1 MVVVIETGYSQCLVT
16 GRSTQVPCE
25 QSDLTIVRQWVEPPF
40 RLLNGEWE
48 AID

>member
-1 MVVVIETGYSQCLVT
+1 METGDSRCLI
-16 GRSTQVPCE
+16 GARSAQLLCE

>member
-25 QSDLTIVRQWVEPPF
+25 QPDRTIETWWIGRPF
-40 RLLNGEWE
+40 HLANGEWE